1 MTAAPTLLQA
11 WKAAQARLK
20 DAGADSP
27 SIDAR
32 LLLEAA
38 AGVTRLDI
46 LTDPYRVMS
55 PQQARTLEGYVDRRA
70 RREPVSRI
78 LGRKAFWKIMLSV
91 TPAVLSPRSDT
102 ETVVETALA
111 AFPEAMAFQM
121 LDIGAGSGAIL
132 LAVLAERPAA
142 RGLGTDIS
150 EEALAVARE
159 NAANL
164 DLNDRAAFLR
174 TSWADGLAD
183 ASFDL
188 VVSNPPYIPRGDIAG
203 LDPEVREH
211 DPLLALDGGEDG
223 LDAYRALAPEIL
235 RLLRPGGVFAV
246 EIGWD
251 QAEAVSAL
259 FRDAGAD
266 AVQVVRDLGD
276 RDRVVTGVKN
286 PLGNGATTR

>member
-1 MTAAPTLLQA
+1 
-11 WKAAQARLK
+11 
-20 DAGADSP
+20 
-27 SIDAR
+27 AR

-55 PQQARTLEGYVDRRA
+55 PQQARTLEGCVDRRA

-121 LDIGAGSGAIL
+121 LDIGTGSGAIL

-150 EEALAVARE
+150 E
-159 NAANL
+159 
-164 DLNDRAAFLR
+164 
-174 TSWADGLAD
+174 
-183 ASFDL
+183 
-188 VVSNPPYIPRGDIAG
+188 
-203 LDPEVREH
+203 
-211 DPLLALDGGEDG
+211 
-223 LDAYRALAPEIL
+223 
-235 RLLRPGGVFAV
+235 
-246 EIGWD
+246 
-251 QAEAVSAL
+251 
-259 FRDAGAD
+259 
-266 AVQVVRDLGD
+266 
-276 RDRVVTGVKN
+276 
-286 PLGNGATTR
+286 